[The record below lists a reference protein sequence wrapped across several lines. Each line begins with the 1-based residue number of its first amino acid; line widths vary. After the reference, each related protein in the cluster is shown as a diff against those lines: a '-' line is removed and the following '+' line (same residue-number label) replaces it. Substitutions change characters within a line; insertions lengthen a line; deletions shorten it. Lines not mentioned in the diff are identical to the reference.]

1 MMEYK
6 GYIAKVDYDD
16 EAGIFHGEVVNLRD
30 VITFAGESVP
40 ELRRAFQESVDDYLA
55 FCAARNEP
63 PGIPNP
69 DTFTV
74 RVAPMS
80 ALRGVLKQEIG
91 ALPTDEEIQQ
101 IIVGELLDMPT
112 LDRITADPAILE
124 GKACI
129 RGMRIAVSLVVNLL
143 ANGMS
148 TDEIIAEYPD
158 LEPEDIRQA
167 LLYAAWAAD
176 GAIVAPSSARTEGCS
191 RKL

>member
-6 GYIAKVDYDD
+6 GYIAKVEYD

-30 VITFAGESVP
+30 VITFAGESVA

-63 PGIPNP
+63 PGKPYSG
-69 DTFTV
+69 TFTV
-74 RVAPMS
+74 PVTPMS
-80 ALRGVLKQEIG
+80 ALRGVLKSEKG
-91 ALPTDEEIQQ
+91 AVPTDEDIRQ
-101 IIVGELLDMPT
+101 IIVGELLGMPK
-112 LDRITADPAILE
+112 LDRITVDPGILG

-148 TDEIIAEYPD
+148 TAEIIAAYPD

-176 GAIVAPSSARTEGCS
+176 ETWVSKTT
-191 RKL
+191 